1 MGIQQTLNLFKIY
14 QKLADIVKE
23 KSAGG
28 AASSGAGGNKDKKG
42 KGRPAAAGQFKRFVI
57 LLSPYL

>member
-1 MGIQQTLNLFKIY
+1 MLNLFKIY

-28 AASSGAGGNKDKKG
+28 AATAGGNKDKKG
-42 KGRPAAAGQFKRFVI
+42 KGRPAAAGMYCLTV
-57 LLSPYL
+57 L

>member
-23 KSAGG
+23 KTAGG
-28 AASSGAGGNKDKKG
+28 AAGAGAGGNKDKKG
-42 KGRPAAAGQFKRFVI
+42 KGRPTAAGQF
-57 LLSPYL
+57 